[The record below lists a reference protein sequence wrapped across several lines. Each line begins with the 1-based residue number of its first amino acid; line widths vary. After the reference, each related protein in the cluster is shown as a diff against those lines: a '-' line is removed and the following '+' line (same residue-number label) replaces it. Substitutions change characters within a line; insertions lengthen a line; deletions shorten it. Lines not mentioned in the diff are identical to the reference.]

1 MNEALKTVISELR
14 SSKFD
19 NYGITQSQP
28 KNINNVKE
36 KLAKKFCSITLPKEL
51 DLKELTT
58 KVKNQIK
65 YRKQLILTNRERKNL
80 PFILYR
86 LGNDEPTIRIVINNM
101 DFEHFSGFRRI
112 VYAFFSGYKTESQ
125 TTQILRDEI
134 KRAIALYEIDLT
146 RLRYL
151 DQGRNQFLYEFGV
164 NF

>member
-80 PFILYR
+80 PFIL
-86 LGNDEPTIRIVINNM
+86 
-101 DFEHFSGFRRI
+101 
-112 VYAFFSGYKTESQ
+112 
-125 TTQILRDEI
+125 
-134 KRAIALYEIDLT
+134 
-146 RLRYL
+146 
-151 DQGRNQFLYEFGV
+151 
-164 NF
+164 